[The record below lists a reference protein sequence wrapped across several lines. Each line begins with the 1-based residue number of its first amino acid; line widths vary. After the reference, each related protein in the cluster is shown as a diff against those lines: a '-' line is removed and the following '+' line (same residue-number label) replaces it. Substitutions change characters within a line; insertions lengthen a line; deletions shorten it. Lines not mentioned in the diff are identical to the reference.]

1 MKEKLR
7 KKLNIKG
14 FQLNGDKIFSGV
26 NLVLVILV
34 CLLMLYPMIYV
45 FSHSLM
51 SDTERAMYPLRL
63 IPRKIDW
70 SGYRFILFA
79 GTNLGNAYVIT
90 IMRTLI
96 GTVFNVIITAML
108 AYPLSRPYYPCR
120 KALTVLIV
128 FTMWFSGGM
137 IPNFLLIKSLGL
149 TNSFWVYVLPGM
161 VNPFNLIILRNFFMQ
176 MPIALEES
184 AKLDGANDLHVFLR
198 IALPLSKA
206 SLATIG
212 LFYAV
217 IHWNTWYDS
226 MLYVGDK
233 NLWTVQ
239 YMLKQIIASASVTD
253 MTTAGTVLESLPP
266 AETVKMASI
275 VVATVPILCVY
286 PFLQKY
292 FVKGVL
298 VGSVK
303 E

>member
-1 MKEKLR
+1 MKNKRKLSID
-7 KKLNIKG
+7 KVFGSLNMLFI
-14 FQLNGDKIFSGV
+14 
-26 NLVLVILV
+26 ILV
-34 CLLMLYPMIYV
+34 CFIMLYPLVYV
-45 FSHSLM
+45 LSHSLM
-51 SDTERAMYPLRL
+51 SDTERALYPLRL
-63 IPRKIDW
+63 IPEKLDL
-70 SGYRFILFA
+70 SGYRFILFS
-79 GTNLGNAYVIT
+79 GTNLGNAYRIT

-96 GTVFNVIITAML
+96 GTILNVAATAL
-108 AYPLSRPYYPCR
+108 CAYPLSRLYYPAR
-120 KALTVLIV
+120 KALTMIIV
-128 FTMWFSGGM
+128 FTMWFNGGM

-149 TNSFWVYVLPGM
+149 TNSFWVYILPGL
-161 VNPFNLIILRNFFMQ
+161 VNPFNLIILRNFFSQ
-176 MPIALEES
+176 MPVALEES
-184 AKLDGANDLHVFLR
+184 AKLDGANDLQVFVK

-206 SLATIG
+206 SIATIA

-217 IHWNTWYDS
+217 IHWNTWYDA

-298 VGSVK
+298 VGSIK
-303 E
+303 